1 MSLPLQGIRV
11 VEFTHMVM
19 GPTCGM
25 ILGDL
30 GAEVIKV
37 EPPGGDKTRTLHGL
51 GAGFFRTFNRNK
63 RSVVVD
69 LALPEGR
76 EIVGRLVARADIL
89 SENFRPG
96 LMRKMG
102 LDYATLSRAH
112 PGLIYVSHKGF
123 LPGPYENRTALDE
136 VVQMMGGLAYM
147 TGPSGRPL
155 RAGSSVNDIM
165 GGMFGAIGAMAALR
179 EREQT
184 GRGQEVQSALFEN
197 CAFLSAQHMQ
207 QMAVSGVEPTP
218 LPDRK
223 TAAWGIYDVFELGGG
238 QQMFI
243 AVTGDKLWK
252 TFCAALGF
260 DEFARD
266 ERLATNTG
274 RATARPWLIPRLREL
289 LAARDIDALQAVLEA
304 SGVPYARI
312 AKPQDLFD
320 DPHLNASGGLG
331 AVQTES
337 GETTKI
343 PLLPFTLG
351 GRRLGARMPLPQA
364 GEHTGAVLRELG
376 YSEADIARLS
386 AGKVVNRP
394 TD

>member
-1 MSLPLQGIRV
+1 MSLPLEGIRV

-30 GAEVIKV
+30 GADIIKV

-51 GAGFFRTFNRNK
+51 GAGFFRSFNRNK
-63 RSVVVD
+63 RSVECD
-69 LALPEGR
+69 LATPQGR
-76 EIVGRLVARADIL
+76 ELASRLVASADVV

-96 LMRKMG
+96 LMKKLG
-102 LDYATLSRAH
+102 FDYETLSRTN
-112 PGLIYVSHKGF
+112 PRLVYVSLKGF

-155 RAGSSVNDIM
+155 RAGTSVNDIM

-179 EREQT
+179 ERDRT
-184 GRGQEVQSALFEN
+184 GHGQEVQSALFEN

-207 QMAVSGVEPTP
+207 QMAVTGVEPTP

-223 TAAWGIYDVFELGGG
+223 NAAWGIYDVFEVAQGE
-238 QQMFI
+238 QIFI

-252 TFCAALGF
+252 TFCGALGISELVA
-260 DEFARD
+260 DP
-266 ERLATNTG
+266 RLETNTG
-274 RATARPWLIPRLREL
+274 RATSRPWLLPKLREL
-289 LAARDIDALQAVLEA
+289 VAPRDIGSLQQILEA
-304 SGVPYARI
+304 NGVPYARI
-312 AKPQDLFD
+312 AKPQDLFN
-320 DPHLNASGGLG
+320 DPHLTASGGLG
-331 AVQTES
+331 ALRTES
-337 GETTKI
+337 GETTRI

-351 GRRLGARMPLPQA
+351 GRRLGARMALPRA
-364 GEHTGAVLRELG
+364 GEHTVALMRELG
-376 YSEADIARLS
+376 YPEDQIDSLTRRPIA
-386 AGKVVNRP
+386 
-394 TD
+394 